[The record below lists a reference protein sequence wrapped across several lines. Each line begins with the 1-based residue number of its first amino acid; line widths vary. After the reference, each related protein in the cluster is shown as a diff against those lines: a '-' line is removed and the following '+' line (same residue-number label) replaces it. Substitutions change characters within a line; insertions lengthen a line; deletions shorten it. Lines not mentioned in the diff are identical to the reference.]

1 MAGDTYDAET
11 QEEPK
16 AQEDIRKQ
24 QAAKDQQEVIALAGA
39 DWEKQVAERDEKIAA
54 LEVQAA
60 EIAKNAKVAEAL
72 RGEIAELKAQGE
84 SDRIDFKLRLAGV
97 RNVKVARCPGRPR
110 RRRRRAQG
118 GGAVAVRRHPC
129 KATGRQDGA
138 SQCGHQHGRRQ
149 DHETHLNYLFY
160 SCTNLASEGMTN

>member
-1 MAGDTYDAET
+1 MAGDAYGAET

-16 AQEDIRKQ
+16 AQENIRKQ

-60 EIAKNAKVAEAL
+60 EVAKNAKVAEAL

-84 SDRIDFKLRLAGV
+84 SDRIDFKL
-97 RNVKVARCPGRPR
+97 
-110 RRRRRAQG
+110 
-118 GGAVAVRRHPC
+118 
-129 KATGRQDGA
+129 
-138 SQCGHQHGRRQ
+138 
-149 DHETHLNYLFY
+149 
-160 SCTNLASEGMTN
+160 